1 MAGDAG
7 YPRAL
12 CNLGYLYDHGEGVDV
27 DHHQAFKLYQKAAEA
42 NYAPGL
48 YHLALAYEEGNGVD
62 VDIDKAIEY
71 YELASHQDYGFIF
84 R

>member
-1 MAGDAG
+1 MGIGIDVDLNEAVRYYRLAGDAG

-48 YHLALAYEEGNGVD
+48 YHLALAYEEGNG
-62 VDIDKAIEY
+62 
-71 YELASHQDYGFIF
+71 GC
-84 R
+84 